1 MVDEMITLPYQIKAI
16 KPSEQKKGYV
26 EVMMEPVESLE
37 YHQENNISPNP
48 PIHISGVGP
57 DGSPFPPE
65 FQNQLTQMLQ
75 QAMPPMFKNK
85 KPYDPR
91 RLIHIESEIDF
102 LSRNWKYGDIINVTL
117 KKVKKAEDVQQEIE
131 K

>member
-1 MVDEMITLPYQIKAI
+1 MVEEQVTISYKITAI

-26 EVMMEPVESLE
+26 EVIMEPVDSLD
-37 YHQENNISPNP
+37 YHQENHIERTQ
-48 PIHISGVGP
+48 PIHVTGLNV

-65 FQNQLTQMLQ
+65 FQNQLSQILQ

-102 LSRNWKYGDIINVTL
+102 LSRNWKYGDIIDVTL
-117 KKVKKAEDVQQEIE
+117 RKIKKAEDVQQDTE
-131 K
+131 

>member
-1 MVDEMITLPYQIKAI
+1 MVDETISIPYKIKSI

-26 EVMMEPVESLE
+26 EVIMEPVESLE
-37 YHQENNISPNP
+37 YPPEENMHQTP

-57 DGSPFPPE
+57 NGNPFPPE

-75 QAMPPMFKNK
+75 QSMPPMFKNK

-91 RLIHIESEIDF
+91 RLTHIESEIDF
-102 LSRNWKYGDIINVTL
+102 LSRDWKYGDIIKVTL
-117 KKVKKAEDVQQEIE
+117 TKIKKAEDVQQDTE
-131 K
+131 